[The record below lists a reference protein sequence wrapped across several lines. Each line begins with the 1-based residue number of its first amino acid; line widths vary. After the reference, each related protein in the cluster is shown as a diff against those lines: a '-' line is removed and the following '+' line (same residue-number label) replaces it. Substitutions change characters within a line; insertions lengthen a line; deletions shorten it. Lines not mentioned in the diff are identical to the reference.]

1 MRTQILNNGTIL
13 KRKIRKVLF
22 QSLILLLG
30 VRLDPQELEMVQSTH
45 GSITPPA
52 LHFPDTGVDW

>member
-1 MRTQILNNGTIL
+1 MEAISKEKHNDAE
-13 KRKIRKVLF
+13 
-22 QSLILLLG
+22 SLILLLG
-30 VRLDPQELEMVQSTH
+30 VRLDPQEPEMGQSTH